1 MFERYTEKARRVIF
15 FARYEASQFGAPAI
29 EPEHLL
35 LGLMREDK
43 TLTSRFLARAQTSLE
58 AIRKEIEGRA
68 PLREK
73 ISTSVELPLAPE
85 TKRVLAFAH
94 EESDRLQ
101 HRHIG
106 TEHLLLGL
114 LREERSM
121 AAEILYERGLRLA
134 AVRDEV
140 ARHAGGDPRAAQKK
154 ETPHLAEFSRDLT
167 DDAGNDKLDPLVG
180 REAEIERVVQIL
192 CRRTKNNPVLI
203 GEPGV
208 GKTAIVEGLAQR
220 INRGEVPS
228 FLENKRILSLDLS
241 LIVAGTKYRG
251 QFEERLKQ
259 IMRELVEN
267 PQYIVFID
275 ELHTLVGAGSAEGSL
290 DAANILKPALSRG
303 EIQCIGA
310 TTPAEFRKSIEKD
323 RSLERRF
330 QSVKVP
336 PPNEEEAIRIL
347 GGVRER
353 YEAFHQVRYTDEAL
367 EAAVYQ
373 SNRYIPD
380 RFLPD
385 KAIDVIDEAGARVK
399 LRVRRDHPAAPPP
412 PPRGDYF
419 DERSMYLRTTIPAL
433 PGSTVLSEEDEMLMS
448 VEVSKDDIEDVIA
461 RWTGIPITS
470 LKEEETEKLLR
481 IEDELRHRVIAQRP
495 AISALA
501 RSIRRSRAGLKNP
514 HRPVGSFLFLGPTGV
529 GKTEVA
535 RSLAEFLFGSER
547 SMIRFDMSEFME
559 KHSVSKLIGSPPGY
573 VGHEEGGQLT
583 ERIRRSPYSVLL
595 FDEVEKAHPDIFN
608 VLLQVFEDGILT
620 DALGNTVDFKNT
632 IIIMTSNIGARFIQ
646 KKGAMGFQANAD
658 SSREKLEEMVMSA
671 VRQTFNPEFINRL
684 DEIIIFD
691 QLIDD
696 ELLEIVGLQVDQLN
710 KTLQRRG
717 LEVRLT
723 EDAKRWIVEKT
734 CADRSYGARPL
745 RRALQKYVEDPLSEA
760 LIQGTLGA
768 SLIEV
773 FRDGNELSHRP
784 AGVEEP
790 GDALLIH

>member
-43 TLTSRFLARAQTSLE
+43 TLTGRFFPRAQVSIE
-58 AIRKEIEGRA
+58 SIRKEIEGRTL
-68 PLREK
+68 LREK

-85 TKRVLAFAH
+85 TKHVLAFAH

-121 AAEILYERGLRLA
+121 AAEILYERGLRLN
-134 AVRDEV
+134 AVRDEI
-140 ARHAGGDPRAAQKK
+140 ARQSGSDARASQKK
-154 ETPHLAEFSRDLT
+154 DTPHLVEFSRDLT
-167 DDAGNDKLDPLVG
+167 DDAGNDKLDPLIG
-180 REAEIERVVQIL
+180 REAEIERLVQIL

-220 INRGEVPS
+220 IVRGDVPS

-330 QSVKVP
+330 QAVKVP
-336 PPNEEEAIRIL
+336 PPSEEEAVSIL
-347 GGVRER
+347 DGVRER
-353 YEAFHQVRYTDEAL
+353 YESFHQVRYTDDAL
-367 EAAVYQ
+367 QAAVYQ
-373 SNRYIPD
+373 SHRYIPD

-399 LRVRRDHPAAPPP
+399 LRVRREQGNLADWNELNEWS
-412 PPRGDYF
+412 RSYGDTSTL
-419 DERSMYLRTTIPAL
+419 RSSQEDAL
-433 PGSTVLSEEDEMLMS
+433 
-448 VEVSKDDIEDVIA
+448 VSAQVTRDDVEDVIA
-461 RWTGIPITS
+461 RWTGIPVTS
-470 LKEEETEKLLR
+470 LKEEETQKLLR
-481 IEDELRHRVIAQRP
+481 IEVELHKRVVSQRP

-501 RSIRRSRAGLKNP
+501 RAIRRSRAGLKNP
-514 HRPVGSFLFLGPTGV
+514 LRPVGSFLFLGPTGV

-535 RSLAEFLFGSER
+535 RSLAQFLFSSER
-547 SMIRFDMSEFME
+547 ALIRFDMSEFME

-583 ERIRRSPYSVLL
+583 ERIKRSPYSVLL
-595 FDEVEKAHPDIFN
+595 FDEIEKAHPDIFN
-608 VLLQVFEDGILT
+608 ILLQVFEDGILT
-620 DALGNTVDFKNT
+620 DALGNTVDFKNA

-646 KKGAMGFQANAD
+646 KKGTLGFQANTNA
-658 SSREKLEEMVMSA
+658 SREKMEEMVMSS

-691 QLIDD
+691 QLLDV
-696 ELLEIVGLQVDQLN
+696 ELLE
-710 KTLQRRG
+710 
-717 LEVRLT
+717 
-723 EDAKRWIVEKT
+723 
-734 CADRSYGARPL
+734 
-745 RRALQKYVEDPLSEA
+745 
-760 LIQGTLGA
+760 
-768 SLIEV
+768 
-773 FRDGNELSHRP
+773 
-784 AGVEEP
+784 
-790 GDALLIH
+790 